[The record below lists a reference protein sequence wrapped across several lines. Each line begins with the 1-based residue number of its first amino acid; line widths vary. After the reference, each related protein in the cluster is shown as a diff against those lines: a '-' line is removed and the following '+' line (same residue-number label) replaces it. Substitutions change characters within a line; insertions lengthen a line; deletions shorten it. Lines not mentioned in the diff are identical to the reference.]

1 MSNISEHKFIRHLLY
16 FLHLFL
22 GINACIGGF
31 LLMLKL
37 DGSLLQMNQDFLK
50 NSPFSN
56 FFIPGV
62 LLFTCVGLLSV
73 LTLCGLA
80 FKFNFKIL
88 NTLNMYSDRH
98 WAWAFSLYTGIT
110 TILWIAIQLLITE
123 YFWIQ
128 PVIILVGSSILIC
141 SLTPGVMKHYK
152 TNKI

>member
-1 MSNISEHKFIRHLLY
+1 MSNIGLHKFIRYVLY

-22 GINACIGGF
+22 GINASIGGF
-31 LLMLKL
+31 LLMYKS
-37 DGSLLQMNQDFLK
+37 DGSLLQINKEFLK

-73 LTLCGLA
+73 LTLCGLV
-80 FKFNFKIL
+80 FKFNSKIL
-88 NTLNMYSDRH
+88 NTLNIYSDRH

-110 TILWIAIQLLITE
+110 TILWITIQLLITE

-128 PVIILVGSSILIC
+128 PVIILVGLSIMIC
-141 SLTPGVMKHYK
+141 SLTPDVMKHYK
-152 TNKI
+152 TNKL

>member
-1 MSNISEHKFIRHLLY
+1 MGHLNEHNFIRYLLY

-22 GINACIGGF
+22 GLNACVGGF
-31 LLMLKL
+31 LLMIKS
-37 DGSLLQMNQDFLK
+37 DGSLLQMNPAFLK
-50 NSPFSN
+50 NSGFSD
-56 FFIPGV
+56 FFIPGL

-73 LTLCGLA
+73 LTFCGLA
-80 FKFNFKIL
+80 FKFKFKIL

-110 TILWIAIQLLITE
+110 SIFWITIQLLITD

-128 PVIILVGSSILIC
+128 PVIILLGLSILIC

-152 TNKI
+152 IDKS

>member
-1 MSNISEHKFIRHLLY
+1 MTHHILNKPIRYFLY

-31 LLMLKL
+31 LLMLKS
-37 DGSLLQMNQDFLK
+37 DGSLLQMNQVFLK

-73 LTLCGLA
+73 LTLCGLI
-80 FKFNFKIL
+80 FKFNLKIL
-88 NTLNMYSDRH
+88 NTMNIYSDRH

-110 TILWIAIQLLITE
+110 TILWITIQLLITE

-128 PVIILVGSSILIC
+128 PIIILVGLSILIC
-141 SLTPGVMKHYK
+141 SLTPGVMEHYK
-152 TNKI
+152 TNK

>member
-1 MSNISEHKFIRHLLY
+1 MSNISEYKIILYLLY

-31 LLMLKL
+31 LLMLKS
-37 DGSLLQMNQDFLK
+37 DGSLLKMNHVFLK

-73 LTLCGLA
+73 LTLCGLI
-80 FKFNFKIL
+80 FKFNLKIL
-88 NTLNMYSDRH
+88 NTMNIYSDRH

-110 TILWIAIQLLITE
+110 TILWITIQLLITE

-128 PVIILVGSSILIC
+128 PIIILVGLSILIC
-141 SLTPGVMKHYK
+141 SLTPGVMEHYK
-152 TNKI
+152 TNK